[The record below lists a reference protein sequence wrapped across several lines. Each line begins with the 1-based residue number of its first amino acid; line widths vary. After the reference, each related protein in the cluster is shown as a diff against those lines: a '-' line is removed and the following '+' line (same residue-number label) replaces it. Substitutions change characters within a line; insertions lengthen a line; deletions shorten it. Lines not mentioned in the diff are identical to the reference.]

1 MANNRYWLGSK
12 GEGYVIIQFGL
23 FGLIFVTPFLTR
35 PSNNWSDPWRTAGLI
50 AGLVFLGCGLL
61 LALWGLLSLGD
72 NLTAV
77 PRPKENA
84 SMVQNGAYRLVRHP
98 IYSGIILGAL
108 GWGFFMN
115 SWPTLLLVIILF
127 LFFDVKSRQEEKWL
141 AEKYENYHAYQ
152 TKVKKLIPFIY

>member
-1 MANNRYWLGSK
+1 MANNRTWLGKK

-23 FGLIFVTPFLTR
+23 FGVIFLMPILTR
-35 PSNNWSDPWRTAGLI
+35 PLPNWSTPWQSAGLI
-50 AGLVFLGCGLL
+50 GGLVLLGVGLL

-84 SMVQNGAYRLVRHP
+84 TMVENGAYRLVRHP
-98 IYSGIILGAL
+98 IYSGIIFGAF
-108 GWGFFMN
+108 GWGLFMN

-127 LFFDVKSRQEEKWL
+127 LFFDAKSRQEEKWL
-141 AEKYENYHAYQ
+141 AEKYANYHIYQ

>member
-1 MANNRYWLGSK
+1 MANNRTWLGKK

-23 FGLIFVTPFLTR
+23 FGLIFVAPFLTR
-35 PSNNWSDPWRTAGLI
+35 PSNNWPDPWHTAGLI

-77 PRPKENA
+77 PHPKENA
-84 SMVQNGAYRLVRHP
+84 RMVQNGAYRLVRHP

-108 GWGFFMN
+108 GWGLFMN

-141 AEKYENYHAYQ
+141 AEKYENYQTYQ